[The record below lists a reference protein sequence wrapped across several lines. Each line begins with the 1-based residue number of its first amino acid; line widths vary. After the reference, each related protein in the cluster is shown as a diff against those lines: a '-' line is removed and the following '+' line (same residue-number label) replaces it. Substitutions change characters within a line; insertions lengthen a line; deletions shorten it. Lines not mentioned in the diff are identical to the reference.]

1 MNNAIA
7 IVGETFIIQQY
18 KGGWHEIDREE
29 VGDAVYIL
37 LEHDELGDET
47 CGLVIKEDGLE
58 AGFTLLG
65 ETFDSL
71 DIFLVYEGIINID
84 DLQ

>member
-1 MNNAIA
+1 MNNAIT

-18 KGGWHEIDREE
+18 EGGWHEIDREE
-29 VGDAVYIL
+29 VGDAGYIL
-37 LEHDELGDET
+37 LEHDELGDDT
-47 CGLVIKEDGLE
+47 CGLVIKEDVLE

-71 DIFLVYEGIINID
+71 DIFLVDEGIIDID